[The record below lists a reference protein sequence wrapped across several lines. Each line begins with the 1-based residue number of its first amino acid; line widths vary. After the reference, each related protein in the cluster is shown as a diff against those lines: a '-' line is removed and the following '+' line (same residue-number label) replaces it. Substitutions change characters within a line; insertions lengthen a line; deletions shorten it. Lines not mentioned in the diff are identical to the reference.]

1 MSKQLKKHMFALQW
15 AARWLHKILVQKNYQ
30 GLKDKCSRPVERQW
44 RHGFCEEFVQP
55 PCGAFGGSG
64 TCHNRSIPSAACEP
78 RQPWVS
84 HRFRRKKRYWFLSEK
99 PPTTRGHRNRR
110 PSSSLLRWRGCVYG
124 DFWAAVNL
132 FDSKRGRHA
141 TSFGCFRWNFPLKK
155 KEMVP
160 FQGRRYVRQQFRGG
174 RGGLRLWR
182 NMDRTFLPWNSHLH
196 IMGSSPSR
204 QVIRKDLP
212 WCPMM
217 KVARIHRNGLLLGG
231 LWKGV
236 WPHVQY
242 GIKLFTYKSPPMRFL
257 WWCFW
262 FWCWFSILTL
272 YIRKYNHLL

>member
-30 GLKDKCSRPVERQW
+30 GLKDKCSRAVERQW

-155 KEMVP
+155 KRNGP
-160 FQGRRYVRQQFRGG
+160 FSGSTLRSSTVSGGKGRAPTMAKYGPNVSPLEF
-174 RGGLRLWR
+174 
-182 NMDRTFLPWNSHLH
+182 
-196 IMGSSPSR
+196 SPSHHGIFSLTSGH
-204 QVIRKDLP
+204 QKGP
-212 WCPMM
+212 PMM
-217 KVARIHRNGLLLGG
+217 SDDESCSDSSKRLAVGRALERGVATCSIRNQTIYLQITTNEVSMMMFLVLV
-231 LWKGV
+231 LV
-236 WPHVQY
+236 FY
-242 GIKLFTYKSPPMRFL
+242 TYF
-257 WWCFW
+257 
-262 FWCWFSILTL
+262 IYT
-272 YIRKYNHLL
+272 